1 MKKFIAKSPISKKL
15 LNIAQMS
22 SNLPVN
28 ILIVGESGVGKK
40 ILASNIL
47 PDAPIFD
54 AKLLEESFLNK
65 SANIDQYS
73 ELIVTNIDRVL
84 NRQEF
89 IEKFINI
96 KIVAT
101 TKNIPSDIEQQF
113 AIKIDIPPLKQREE
127 DLQELTKL
135 YIQEA
140 KDIYEIDIDQ
150 TDINIDLSNNGISLK
165 KSIFK
170 NTLLKSMNDEDM
182 IQSLEQFITNKL
194 KKQYSYKELLE
205 YFEIP
210 LIIASKKQYKSQLQM
225 ANKLKINRI
234 TLRKKIDQYFGNT
247 QIEEY
252 GEK

>member
-47 PDAPIFD
+47 PDVPIFD

-127 DLQELTKL
+127 DLEELTKL

-205 YFEIP
+205 YFEVP

-247 QIEEY
+247 NIEEY